1 MSIILVGIHIIGE
14 DYFRLINIVFFS
26 SKNEQ
31 THSKMKIENISRL
44 FNSFVNDAENGMFY
58 FKIFHCIRDSFL
70 LQAFGGKGAL
80 IEEVS
85 AELHSG

>member
-1 MSIILVGIHIIGE
+1 
-14 DYFRLINIVFFS
+14 
-26 SKNEQ
+26 
-31 THSKMKIENISRL
+31 MKIENISRL